1 MNCFNNILLVSEKRR
16 EKKRITSVKSFS
28 RNNSFFRKRIF
39 NSLKVSDKKRV
50 VSIFFCSCHISSDFF
65 HIKCD
70 LFNIYLP
77 QRMFVKLNSPFVK
90 CFGTLSFTGLSHY
103 KLIIF
108 VTILSNSF
116 AEQTDFAC

>member
-1 MNCFNNILLVSEKRR
+1 M
-16 EKKRITSVKSFS
+16 
-28 RNNSFFRKRIF
+28 
-39 NSLKVSDKKRV
+39 
-50 VSIFFCSCHISSDFF
+50 
-65 HIKCD
+65 
-70 LFNIYLP
+70 
-77 QRMFVKLNSPFVK
+77 KLNSPFVK